1 VFARARVSTS
11 AQLKKQIKENIMQKK
26 LIPCALAL
34 ALVSAFAHAES
45 AKRYIV
51 QYHDTAVQSPLRA
64 EAASAAAADARVAA
78 NVQAWGY
85 VDSRVL
91 AKTQELESRHGVK
104 AKTAFSHTIKGF
116 AAALTPAQVAA
127 LQADP
132 SVASVEEDLPVKVNA
147 QTIPWGISYTQAT
160 VSTTLAGNGSGAV
173 TGSYVYVIDT
183 GIATHPDLNLIKHVN
198 MTTDGMNYDCHG
210 HGTHVAGTIGAKDD
224 AGYVVG
230 MAPGVKLT
238 GVKVLGCTG
247 SGYTSDVI
255 KGVDWVTANAVKPA
269 VANMSVGGVLNT
281 TLNAAIQKSVAAGV
295 FYAVAAGNDNANSC
309 NYSPSS
315 VGSSTAGA
323 ITVGSISSTGAS
335 ASSSNW
341 GSCVEVYAP
350 GVSVLSTYL
359 SNGTATM
366 SGTSMATPH
375 VTGAAALYR
384 SRYPTA
390 TPAAVET
397 AIKNTAVST
406 GQYSQSGALIKS
418 VNVKTF

>member
-1 VFARARVSTS
+1 
-11 AQLKKQIKENIMQKK
+11 MQKK

-64 EAASAAAADARVAA
+64 EAASAAATDARVAA

-85 VDSRVL
+85 VDSRVM

-147 QTIPWGISYTQAT
+147 QAIPWGISYTQAT
-160 VSTTLAGNGSGAV
+160 ISSTLAGNGSGAV

-224 AGYVVG
+224 TGYVVG

-247 SGYTSDVI
+247 GGYTSDVI

-269 VANMSVGGVLNT
+269 VANMSVGGGLST
-281 TLNAAIQKSVAAGV
+281 TLNAAIQKSVTAGV
-295 FYAVAAGNDNANSC
+295 FYAIAAGNNIKQDAC
-309 NYSPSS
+309 NYSPASA
-315 VGSSTAGA
+315 GYGLNGA
-323 ITVGSISSTGAS
+323 ITVGAFDNTGTEAWF
-335 ASSSNW
+335 SNI
-341 GSCVEVYAP
+341 GKCVEIYAP
-350 GVSVLSTYL
+350 GVGVLSTYL
-359 SNGTATM
+359 NSGTTTM
-366 SGTSMATPH
+366 DGTSMATPH
-375 VTGAAALYR
+375 VAGAAALYR

-390 TPAAVET
+390 TPATVE
-397 AIKNTAVST
+397 AALKNTAVST
-406 GQYSQSGALIKS
+406 GKYSQSGALIKS